1 MFAVM
6 SSIKKT
12 LPLSDRTLEIL
23 LIQEG
28 HEGYAG
34 EMSHIPNCNIYSYH
48 NNLDKRLKANL
59 PTNMFIINDL
69 DSIITNSFDYIVCIG
84 RTNSAAIA
92 NELKRRFSCPM
103 ILVDDAA
110 DSTYCIRP
118 FGIPLNNRIN
128 VDFDKNIS
136 LNKYINKNIPSIPY
150 IRKENKVYDE
160 IGGEP
165 KFCLS
170 SSLHPSALA
179 RYKGVLN
186 GLDYKYL
193 SEDTISESNIFIETH
208 VGITSSLIGALEYGC
223 FVVCPYSE
231 EVELMIGNNE
241 NLGFIYNDLV
251 ELRQHIQH
259 LKSLKQLPKRSNYLL
274 KQITST
280 YKEFQKAWNTILR
293 NI

>member
-128 VDFDKNIS
+128 VDFIANSNSKDPASVAYDGVASGLANNKKHIFIDSAGRLHSSDSLMRELEKIYKVIVKQTDQVDVLITIDSTLGQNS
-136 LNKYINKNIPSIPY
+136 LN
-150 IRKENKVYDE
+150 
-160 IGGEP
+160 
-165 KFCLS
+165 
-170 SSLHPSALA
+170 
-179 RYKGVLN
+179 
-186 GLDYKYL
+186 
-193 SEDTISESNIFIETH
+193 
-208 VGITSSLIGALEYGC
+208 
-223 FVVCPYSE
+223 
-231 EVELMIGNNE
+231 
-241 NLGFIYNDLV
+241 
-251 ELRQHIQH
+251 
-259 LKSLKQLPKRSNYLL
+259 
-274 KQITST
+274 QI
-280 YKEFQKAWNTILR
+280 KEFSRYVPVNGVILT
-293 NI
+293 